1 MTGVDGNTVIFSRSA
16 LSDKG
21 PVSVLF
27 SKIESSGIGDK
38 DLGDDPSGETKPAD
52 YPESG
57 PGVDVVVKN
66 SGDKGSEFTSG
77 GRETVGGSSD

>member
-38 DLGDDPSGETKPAD
+38 DLGDDPSGETEPAD

-57 PGVDVVVKN
+57 PGVDVVVQN
-66 SGDKGSEFTSG
+66 RGNKGSEFTSR